1 MFIKETDMITFGYK
15 NRFNGPIRA
24 LTAIAIGL
32 VMVISKANALNIAVR
47 VIAAFLIASGVV
59 SMLVGYKNRSEGTMG
74 LMGFNAAVDV
84 FLGCVLF
91 IWPGAVSGLL
101 IFIIG
106 AALFGFGLFQL
117 VALFSANRVMK
128 VGAFSFVMPSVV
140 LFCGLFLIARPSFVG
155 EAIGVVAG
163 IAIIVYG
170 ASELL
175 SSWKIMKAIDES
187 QSSVNDV
194 IYTKVE
200 DDNVDEQ

>member
-1 MFIKETDMITFGYK
+1 MITFGYK

-32 VMVISKANALNIAVR
+32 VMVISKANALNMAVR

-117 VALFSANRVMK
+117 IALFSANRVMK
-128 VGAFSFVMPSVV
+128 VGAFSFVMPAVV

-155 EAIGVVAG
+155 ETIGVVAG
-163 IAIIVYG
+163 IALIVYG

-200 DDNVDEQ
+200 DDDVDEQ

>member
-1 MFIKETDMITFGYK
+1 MITFGYK

-106 AALFGFGLFQL
+106 AALFGFGNLE
-117 VALFSANRVMK
+117 
-128 VGAFSFVMPSVV
+128 AFPIDVWM
-140 LFCGLFLIARPSFVG
+140 RR
-155 EAIGVVAG
+155 
-163 IAIIVYG
+163 
-170 ASELL
+170 
-175 SSWKIMKAIDES
+175 AIDEYFGGKLDPAS
-187 QSSVNDV
+187 LGRYAGVAQQYIFHYIRYLSR
-194 IYTKVE
+194 I
-200 DDNVDEQ
+200 